1 MTKPTA
7 TLLLDRRAL
16 SSLLDMD
23 EYIDLVEHAFE
34 LHGQGGVARPGL
46 LHIDSLGGQ
55 FHIKAGTFD
64 GARPV
69 LATKV
74 NGRFDGN
81 GRGSNGTGAPTMYGS
96 ILVCDARTGYPLA
109 LMDSMEIT
117 SRRTGAATAVAAKRL
132 ARPDSS
138 VVTICGAG
146 AQARAQLRAIV
157 RVLPLERAYVWARD
171 GVAAERVAEEM
182 STELSLEVV
191 PVSVLES
198 AVRESDVCVTCTSAT
213 EFYLYRDY
221 VPRGQFI
228 AAVGADSPGKQELD
242 PRLLGEAR
250 VVVDVLEQCREVGE
264 LQHVLRSGAVGM
276 EDVHAEL
283 GQIVAGLLPGRESR
297 DEITVFDSTGTAFQ
311 DAAVA
316 GAAFQRA
323 VETGAGT
330 HFDFFAA

>member
-16 SSLLDMD
+16 SALLEMD
-23 EYIDLVEHAFE
+23 ECIDLVEHAFE
-34 LHGQGGVARPGL
+34 LHGQGRVSRPGL
-46 LHIDSLGGQ
+46 LHIDSEGGQ
-55 FHIKAGTFD
+55 FHIKAGMI
-64 GARPV
+64 GGSRPV

-81 GRGSNGTGAPTMYGS
+81 GAGSNGAGVPTMYGA

-117 SRRTGAATAVAAKRL
+117 SRRTGAATAVAARRL

-171 GVAAERVAEEM
+171 VGAAERVAEEM
-182 STELSLEVV
+182 AAELSLEVV
-191 PVSVLES
+191 PVSGLEA
-198 AVRESDVCVTCTSAT
+198 AVQESDVCVTCTSAT
-213 EFYLYRDY
+213 EFYLHRDY

-250 VVVDVLEQCREVGE
+250 VVVDVLEQCQEVGE
-264 LQHVLRSGAVGM
+264 LQHGLQTGALEL
-276 EDVHAEL
+276 EDVYAEL
-283 GQIVAGLLPGRESR
+283 GQIVAGARPGRGSR
-297 DEITVFDSTGTAFQ
+297 DEVTIFDSTGTAFQ

-316 GAAFQRA
+316 GAVFQRA
-323 VETGAGT
+323 VDAGAGT
-330 HFDFFAA
+330 PFDFFSA